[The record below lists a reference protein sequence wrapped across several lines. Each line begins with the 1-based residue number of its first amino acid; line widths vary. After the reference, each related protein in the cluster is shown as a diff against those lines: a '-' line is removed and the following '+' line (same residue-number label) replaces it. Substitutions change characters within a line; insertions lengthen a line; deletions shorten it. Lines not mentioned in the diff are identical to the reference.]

1 MWGNSSLTGT
11 IPTQFGLLTKLIE
24 LKLNNNDLGGS
35 VPSQLGLLT
44 GLSSYL

>member
-1 MWGNSSLTGT
+1 MTGT